1 MQMSAELNEM
11 QRNALRRL
19 DIERL
24 NDMQSAAIEHCRGNS
39 SMVLLSP
46 TGTGKTLTASRIAE
60 AKDLP
65 VLIIAPN
72 ALCKQ
77 WADELTNKGE
87 DRITEKDWEVVVCTS
102 KTKNTKKFKDALE
115 KLCEE

>member
-1 MQMSAELNEM
+1 MAKKLWAHQKYAFEKYKDRESF
-11 QRNALRRL
+11 
-19 DIERL
+19 
-24 NDMQSAAIEHCRGNS
+24 G
-39 SMVLLSP
+39 LLFP

-87 DRITEKDWEVVVCTS
+87 DRITEKDWKVLICTS